1 MTGHLR
7 ILSAVVLLALVF
19 TISSAGAAEP
29 EALQADL
36 NVSKA
41 VSSTGPY
48 EINDTVTWAVT
59 LHNAGPANA
68 TSITLQEDMSRL
80 TGLRNVTVTAD
91 KGTYNSSTS
100 IWSIDRLNN
109 ATSATLTIKMNFTSA
124 GVKTNGIRITGMNE
138 TDPVSGNNQAEAMV
152 QFNTSGSSKT
162 VKPVFAKLDIR
173 PTTLNLNSKGVFTV
187 YVTLTGFGF
196 TPAEGSRK
204 PRIDFANSSLT
215 CGEAEMIRASVS
227 SKDGGTLIAKFY
239 RHELENVTAGN
250 GVLINCSGTLVVDDT
265 IVTVEGND
273 TVRVVGEKKGL
284 DKILSRLWKFL
295 GIEKDDIEI
304 NETDDGNITVMF
316 TLDPDNFKNP
326 GQAKKFLK
334 NQDNESRLERVN
346 GTGISEQTRSG
357 KEKQVKNN
365 EDTKQNNQIR
375 KNNSE
380 DEQNNNGSGKRDDD
394 APEKSNG
401 KKNK

>member
-29 EALQADL
+29 EALKADL

-91 KGTYNSSTS
+91 RGIYNSSTN

-109 ATSATLTIKMNFTSA
+109 ASSATLTIKTNFTSA
-124 GVKTNGIRITGMNE
+124 GLKTNRIRITGMNE
-138 TDPVSGNNQAEAMV
+138 TDPVSGNNQAEAVV
-152 QFNTSGSSKT
+152 QFNTSGNNKT
-162 VKPVFAKLDIR
+162 VNPVYAKLEIR

-196 TPAEGSRK
+196 TPDEGSRK
-204 PRIDFANSSLT
+204 PRLDFANSSLT

-227 SKDGGTLIAKFY
+227 GKNGGTLIAKFHRY
-239 RHELENVTAGN
+239 DLENVTAGN

-304 NETDDGNITVMF
+304 NETEDGNITVMF
-316 TLDPDNFKNP
+316 TLDPDNFKNN

-334 NQDNESRLERVN
+334 NQEKESRGERVN
-346 GTGISEQTRSG
+346 ETGISEQTQSG
-357 KEKQVKNN
+357 KENKVKNN
-365 EDTKQNNQIR
+365 EDKKQGNQIR

-380 DEQNNNGSGKRDDD
+380 DDQNNNGSGKRNDD
-394 APEKSNG
+394 APGKSNG

>member
-29 EALQADL
+29 EALKADL

-91 KGTYNSSTS
+91 RGIYNSSTN

-109 ATSATLTIKMNFTSA
+109 ASSATLTIKTNFTIA
-124 GVKTNGIRITGMNE
+124 GLKTNRIRITGMNE
-138 TDPVSGNNQAEAMV
+138 TDPVSGNNQAEAVV
-152 QFNTSGSSKT
+152 QFNTSGNNKT
-162 VKPVFAKLDIR
+162 VNPVHAKLEIR

-187 YVTLTGFGF
+187 YVTLNGFGF
-196 TPAEGSRK
+196 TPDEGGRK
-204 PRIDFANSSLT
+204 PRLDFANSSLT

-227 SKDGGTLIAKFY
+227 GRNGGTLIAKFHRY
-239 RHELENVTAGN
+239 DLENVTAGN
-250 GVLINCSGTLVVDDT
+250 GVLINCSGSLVVDDT

-304 NETDDGNITVMF
+304 NETEDGNITVMF

-334 NQDNESRLERVN
+334 NQENESRGERVN
-346 GTGISEQTRSG
+346 ETGISEQTRSG
-357 KEKQVKNN
+357 KENKVKNN
-365 EDTKQNNQIR
+365 EDKKQGNQIR

-380 DEQNNNGSGKRDDD
+380 DEQNNNGSGKPDDD
-394 APEKSNG
+394 APGKSNG

>member
-29 EALQADL
+29 EALKADL

-91 KGTYNSSTS
+91 RGIYNSSTN

-109 ATSATLTIKMNFTSA
+109 ASSATLTIKTNFTSA
-124 GVKTNGIRITGMNE
+124 GLKTNRIRITGMNE
-138 TDPVSGNNQAEAMV
+138 TDPVSGNNQAEAVV
-152 QFNTSGSSKT
+152 QFNTSGNNKT
-162 VKPVFAKLDIR
+162 VNPVYAKLEIR

-196 TPAEGSRK
+196 TPDEGSRK
-204 PRIDFANSSLT
+204 PRLDFANSSLT
-215 CGEAEMIRASVS
+215 CGEADMIRASVS
-227 SKDGGTLIAKFY
+227 GKNGGTLIAKFHRY
-239 RHELENVTAGN
+239 DLENVTAGN

-265 IVTVEGND
+265 IVTLEGND

-304 NETDDGNITVMF
+304 NETEDGNITVMF
-316 TLDPDNFKNP
+316 TLDPDNFKNN

-334 NQDNESRLERVN
+334 NQEKESRGERVN
-346 GTGISEQTRSG
+346 ETGISEQTQSG
-357 KEKQVKNN
+357 KENKVKNN
-365 EDTKQNNQIR
+365 EDNKQGNQIR

-380 DEQNNNGSGKRDDD
+380 DDQNNNGSGKRNDD
-394 APEKSNG
+394 APGKSNG

>member
-19 TISSAGAAEP
+19 TIGSAGAAEP
-29 EALQADL
+29 EALKADL

-48 EINDTVTWAVT
+48 EINDTVTWAVI

-91 KGTYNSSTS
+91 RGIYNSSTN

-109 ATSATLTIKMNFTSA
+109 ASSATLTIKTNFTHA
-124 GVKTNGIRITGMNE
+124 GLKTNRIRITGMNE
-138 TDPVSGNNQAEAMV
+138 TDPVSGNNQAEAVV
-152 QFNTSGSSKT
+152 QFNTSGNNKT
-162 VKPVFAKLDIR
+162 INPVYAKLEIR

-187 YVTLTGFGF
+187 YVTLNGFGF
-196 TPAEGSRK
+196 TPDEGSRK
-204 PRIDFANSSLT
+204 PRLDFANSSLT

-227 SKDGGTLIAKFY
+227 GRNGGTLIAKFHRY
-239 RHELENVTAGN
+239 DLENVTAGN

-295 GIEKDDIEI
+295 GIEKDEIEI
-304 NETDDGNITVMF
+304 NETEDGNITVMF

-334 NQDNESRLERVN
+334 NQENESRGERVN
-346 GTGISEQTRSG
+346 ETGISEQTRSG
-357 KEKQVKNN
+357 KENKVKNN
-365 EDTKQNNQIR
+365 EDKKQGNQIR

-394 APEKSNG
+394 APGKSNG